1 MSNNTFGSTFAAPSR
16 NSLAAQGVTPP
27 MNTTTRIVAA
37 RSGFSLLELTLVIAI
52 IGVLSAVAA
61 FSFGGFAARA
71 KISATKASMNT
82 IRTALMAYEGE
93 ASAFPAD
100 LTTLKRTKY
109 LDELNTLKDGWN
121 EDFGYRVPG
130 RNGRKYDLVSKGE
143 DKQLGTEDDI
153 SIWDSIDKEPN
164 K

>member
-1 MSNNTFGSTFAAPSR
+1 MPNLNTCNSQAILWNSAASTRVESR
-16 NSLAAQGVTPP
+16 
-27 MNTTTRIVAA
+27 MNTTTRLAA
-37 RSGFSLLELTLVIAI
+37 SRSGFSLLELTLVIAI

-71 KISATKASMNT
+71 KVSATKASMNT
-82 IRTALMAYEGE
+82 IKTALMAYEGE
-93 ASAFPAD
+93 ASAFPPD
-100 LTTLKRTKY
+100 LVTLKRTKY
-109 LDELNTLKDGWN
+109 IDESATMKDGWN

-153 SIWDSIDKEPN
+153 SIWDAADKEAG

>member
-1 MSNNTFGSTFAAPSR
+1 MPNHITCNSHTIQGNSSGFTSVESR
-16 NSLAAQGVTPP
+16 
-27 MNTTTRIVAA
+27 MNTTTRLAAA
-37 RSGFSLLELTLVIAI
+37 RTGFSLLELTLVIAI

-61 FSFGGFAARA
+61 FSFGGFAGRA
-71 KISATKASMNT
+71 KIAATKSSINT

-93 ASAFPAD
+93 HSSFPPD
-100 LTTLKRTKY
+100 LATLKRLKY

-130 RNGRKYDLVSKGE
+130 RNGRKYDLFSKGE
-143 DKQLGTEDDI
+143 DKQNGTEDDI
-153 SIWDSIDKEPN
+153 SVWDSVDKEPG

>member
-1 MSNNTFGSTFAAPSR
+1 MLNLIDRHCDENRGNFAA
-16 NSLAAQGVTPP
+16 AVGVVSG
-27 MNTTTRIVAA
+27 MNTTTRLAA
-37 RSGFSLLELTLVIAI
+37 SRTGFSLLELTLVIAI

-61 FSFGGFAARA
+61 FSFGGFAGRA
-71 KISATKASMNT
+71 KIAATKTSINT
-82 IRTALMAYEGE
+82 IRTSLMAYEGE
-93 ASAFPAD
+93 HSSFPPD
-100 LTTLKRTKY
+100 LVTLKRAKY
-109 LDELNTLKDGWN
+109 LDEANTLKDGWN

-153 SIWDSIDKEPN
+153 SVWDNVDKEPG